1 MEKVRVLIVDDHEMV
16 RMGIRSYL
24 LTEEKIDF
32 LGEAS
37 NGRQAAEL
45 AKEVKPDVI
54 LMDLLMEDGTGI
66 DATRDI
72 LSFLPGC
79 KIIIL
84 TSYYDDEQVFPAL
97 EAGAHSYILK
107 TSSARDILD
116 AIYKAAKGESVIEP
130 QVANKMMTRFR
141 TKEKELHEEL
151 TEREMD
157 VLKCLGDGLTNQEI
171 AEALFIGIKTVKTHV
186 SNLLSKLEMNDR
198 TQAAIYANRK
208 GLLREKN

>member
-1 MEKVRVLIVDDHEMV
+1 MTKVKVMIVDDHEMV
-16 RMGIRSYL
+16 RLGIKSYL
-24 LTEEKIDF
+24 LTEPGIEF
-32 LGEAS
+32 VGEAV
-37 NGRQAAEL
+37 NGKEAAVL
-45 AKEVKPDVI
+45 AEKTKPDVI
-54 LMDLLMEDGTGI
+54 LMDLLMEGGTGI

-72 LSFLPGC
+72 LSFLPDT

-107 TSSARDILD
+107 TSSASQILD
-116 AIYKAAKGESVIEP
+116 TVYKAARGESVIEQ
-130 QVANKMMTRFR
+130 QVASKLMNRFR
-141 TKEKELHEEL
+141 TKERVLHEDL

-171 AEALFIGIKTVKTHV
+171 ADELYIGIKTVKTHV
-186 SNLLSKLEMNDR
+186 SNVLSKLEISDR

-208 GLLREKN
+208 GLLRK

>member
-1 MEKVRVLIVDDHEMV
+1 MTKVKVMIVDDHEMV
-16 RMGIRSYL
+16 RLGIKSYL
-24 LTEEKIDF
+24 LTEPDIEF
-32 LGEAS
+32 VGEAV
-37 NGRQAAEL
+37 NGREGAILAE
-45 AKEVKPDVI
+45 KTKPDVI
-54 LMDLLMEDGTGI
+54 LMDLLMEGGTGI

-72 LSFLPGC
+72 LSFLPET

-107 TSSARDILD
+107 TSSASQILD
-116 AIYKAAKGESVIEP
+116 TVYKAARGESVIEQ
-130 QVANKMMTRFR
+130 QVASKLMNRFR
-141 TKEKELHEEL
+141 TKERVLHEDL

-171 AEALFIGIKTVKTHV
+171 ADELYIGIKTVKTHV
-186 SNLLSKLEMNDR
+186 SNVLSKLEISDR

-208 GLLREKN
+208 GLLRNK